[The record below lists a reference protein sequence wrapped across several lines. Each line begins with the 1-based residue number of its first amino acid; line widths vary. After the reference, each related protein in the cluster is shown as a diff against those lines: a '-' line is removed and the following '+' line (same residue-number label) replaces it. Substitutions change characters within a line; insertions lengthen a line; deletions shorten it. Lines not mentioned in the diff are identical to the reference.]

1 MQKKTREEKMSE
13 IQKKLEDG
21 TRQIFESDAYAD
33 YIKTF
38 SKFPRYSINNCILI
52 ASQRPDATYVCG
64 MKTWNELN
72 RRVNKNEPG
81 IMILAPT
88 KRKAEVN
95 EQVYDA
101 ENHPVIGE
109 DGKPLT
115 EKVVREYQSFRPV
128 YVWDYGQTSGEP
140 LPSLVHNLTDTVDG
154 FDELK
159 KILIDVS
166 PVPVSFDAVNGSANG
181 YFSPVEQK
189 IVIREGLSELQTIK
203 TLVHEIGH
211 AAMGHGSKEDKWD
224 RESKEVMAES
234 VAFWVTS
241 MLGLDTSDYSF
252 GYISGWSKD
261 KEVSELKENLEI
273 IKSTADQI
281 TRNIEAAY
289 AKLHVEKEAVEAESK
304 APHKKR

>member
-21 TRQIFESDAYAD
+21 TRAIFESDAYAD

-52 ASQRPDATYVCG
+52 ASQRPNATYVCG
-64 MKTWNELN
+64 MKTWNEMN

-88 KRKAEVN
+88 KRKVEVN
-95 EQVYDA
+95 EQIYDS
-101 ENHPVIGE
+101 ENRPVIGE

-115 EKVVREYQSFRPV
+115 EKVVREFQSFRPV

-140 LPSLVHNLTDTVDG
+140 LPSLVHNLTDSVDG
-154 FDELK
+154 FEELK
-159 KILIDVS
+159 EVLIKVS
-166 PVPVSFDAVNGSANG
+166 PVPVSFETVNGSANG

-189 IVIREGLSELQTIK
+189 IVVREDLGELQTIK

-211 AAMGHGSKEDKWD
+211 ATMGHGSKEDKRD

-241 MLGLDTSDYSF
+241 MIGLDTSDYSF

-281 TRNIEAAY
+281 TRNIEAEY
-289 AKLHVEKEAVEAESK
+289 AKLHAEKEVVEVASK
-304 APHKKR
+304 TPHKKR